1 MKYFPVLPEADVLAH
16 VPHLAQRL
24 LQHLVLALVVLDV
37 LVCGMEQVDNVVVVD
52 IVDILD
58 NVDNPAPMG

>member
-1 MKYFPVLPEADVLAH
+1 MFLMLPEADVLAH

-37 LVCGMEQVDNVVVVD
+37 LVCGMEQVDIVLDIVLDIVD
-52 IVDILD
+52 IVDI
-58 NVDNPAPMG
+58 PAPMG

>member
-1 MKYFPVLPEADVLAH
+1 MLPEADVLAH

-37 LVCGMEQVDNVVVVD
+37 LVCGMEQEDNV
-52 IVDILD
+52 LD
-58 NVDNPAPMG
+58 NVDIPAPMG